1 MPVCWENIVG
11 MLRKKNYRKKTIF
24 QNRIMIF
31 PLIFVIGGL
40 FLISNDMGI
49 VKWYQLRKERNRIQ
63 AEIDQFIQKGAE
75 FNDELKRLTNDGEY
89 IKKIAQEK
97 FHMVKS
103 GEKVF
108 RVIDRRKIDKEVYI
122 M

>member
-1 MPVCWENIVG
+1 M
-11 MLRKKNYRKKTIF
+11 KQKKTIF

-31 PLIFVIGGL
+31 PFVLIIGGL

-49 VKWYQLRKERNRIQ
+49 VRWYQLRKERNRIQ
-63 AEIDQFIQKGAE
+63 SEIDQFIKDE
-75 FNDELKRLTNDGEY
+75 VVLTDELIRLKNDEEY
-89 IKKIAQEK
+89 MKKIAREK

-108 RVIDRRKIDKEVYI
+108 RVIDRRKTE
-122 M
+122 

>member
-11 MLRKKNYRKKTIF
+11 VLRKKIYRKKTIF

-31 PLIFVIGGL
+31 PIIFIVGGL

-63 AEIDQFIQKGAE
+63 AEIDQFIQQEAE
-75 FNDELKRLTNDGEY
+75 FADELNRLTNDVEY
-89 IKKIAQEK
+89 IKKIAQGK
-97 FHMVKS
+97 FHMVKP

-108 RVIDRRKIDKEVYI
+108 RVIDRRKID
-122 M
+122 

>member
-1 MPVCWENIVG
+1 MKQ
-11 MLRKKNYRKKTIF
+11 KKSVF

-31 PLIFVIGGL
+31 PLILILGGL

-63 AEIDQFIQKGAE
+63 AEIYQFIQNEAILTDELDRLK
-75 FNDELKRLTNDGEY
+75 NDEEY
-89 IKKIAQEK
+89 IKKIAREK
-97 FHMVKS
+97 FYMVKP

-108 RVIDRRKIDKEVYI
+108 RVIDRRKTE
-122 M
+122 